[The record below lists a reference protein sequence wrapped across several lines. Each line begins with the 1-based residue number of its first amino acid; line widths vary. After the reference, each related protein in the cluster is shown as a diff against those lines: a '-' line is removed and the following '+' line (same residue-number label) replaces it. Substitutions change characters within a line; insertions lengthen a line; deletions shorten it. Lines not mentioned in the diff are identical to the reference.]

1 MEKESAR
8 VAKEGNQTKI
18 NTEKPLVSGI
28 KHNKKKPR
36 SRASSKKGI
45 LSKILE
51 LLSSILFGK
60 TKPKKESRPKRRG
73 GSSQKGERPARSS
86 RKRSSRPDSKDG
98 QRRSRSTNGDSA
110 SKKSSN
116 SNDKNAS
123 NGRPKSASRK
133 PQSIDSQILDEKE
146 NSRGESTPEN
156 EVAQTI
162 SNSPVSDEFSDIRF
176 EHMAPEEKSVERNGE
191 SDFVLTEEEQLR
203 IGDNN
208 INEEKPESIEVTPE
222 SSELAEA
229 SSAVIATE
237 QDTSKITSEDPY
249 LIETDNSIQDEVT
262 SSEEDEAIAFVNYS
276 YGSKPNLQ
284 EDIEPSSVGSDQAT
298 MSDKDLMDEAEGD
311 DEDNDINGNR

>member
-1 MEKESAR
+1 MGLTALKGKRIA
-8 VAKEGNQTKI
+8 
-18 NTEKPLVSGI
+18 
-28 KHNKKKPR
+28 KKKPR

-110 SKKSSN
+110 SKKSSY

-123 NGRPKSASRK
+123 NDRSKSTSRK
-133 PQSIDSQILDEKE
+133 PQSIDSQKLDKKE
-146 NSRGESTPEN
+146 NSMVDSTPEN

-162 SNSPVSDEFSDIRF
+162 SNSPVSDEFSDIHV
-176 EHMAPEEKSVERNGE
+176 EHMAPEDKSVERNDE

-203 IGDNN
+203 IGHNN
-208 INEEKPESIEVTPE
+208 INEKKPESIEGTPE

-229 SSAVIATE
+229 SSAVMATE
-237 QDTSKITSEDPY
+237 QDTSEISSEDPY

-284 EDIEPSSVGSDQAT
+284 EDIEPSSIGSDQAT
-298 MSDKDLMDEAEGD
+298 MSDKDLMDEADGD